1 MKKVLKNSIKIEG
14 ILVSEDNS
22 ENIIENFKKFCEER
36 SILFSG
42 MIGDK
47 YVERKKSRNRI
58 CVEDL
63 QMSSRLRNILRRED
77 IYCLDDLEIYY
88 IEEIQEFR
96 NLGPATFLELK
107 NLMNKYNVQPRVYI
121 KEVKDFSYWS
131 RKDQKIMYEK
141 NVRTLEKLYSMSEL
155 DIYRLFGKNKRLCN
169 KLLEKR
175 DMHAKNKKE
184 LM

>member
-22 ENIIENFKKFCEER
+22 ENIIENFEKFCEER

-42 MIGDK
+42 TIGDK

-58 CVEDL
+58 RVEDL

-88 IEEIQEFR
+88 IEEIQQFR

-107 NLMNKYNVQPRVYI
+107 NFMKKYNVQPRAYI
-121 KEVKDFSYWS
+121 KELKDFSYWS

-155 DIYRLFGKNKRLCN
+155 DIYRLFRENKRLCN

-175 DMHAKNKKE
+175 DMHAENKKKS
-184 LM
+184 

>member
-22 ENIIENFKKFCEER
+22 ENIIENFEKFCEER

-42 MIGDK
+42 TIGDK

-58 CVEDL
+58 RVEDL

-88 IEEIQEFR
+88 IEEIQQFR

-107 NLMNKYNVQPRVYI
+107 NFMNKYNVQPRAYI
-121 KEVKDFSYWS
+121 KELKDFSYWS

-155 DIYRLFGKNKRLCN
+155 DIYRLFRENKRLCN

-175 DMHAKNKKE
+175 DMHAENKKKS
-184 LM
+184 